1 MCLLS
6 NQAID
11 KTICI
16 IYYMNTC
23 KTSTFSPP
31 SNQRKMRKK
40 ESLILGKILR
50 KIAPKIGATVFLE
63 PEWEIVGQITFKNG
77 RRSYFKY
84 NTLDINPVGASNIAK
99 DKGYSYF
106 FMEKLGYP
114 IVPGSKIFF
123 SDQWAK
129 AIGTDHQNIDA
140 AYRHAQGLGFPVI
153 VKPNSGSQGAG
164 VSLVHNKREFY
175 SAVRAIFKSD
185 RIVLVQQPVRGKDYR
200 LVVLDE
206 KVLSAYERIPLN
218 VVGDGK
224 STIGNLLK
232 KKGRAFIASSRDTR
246 INTDDPRIG
255 IKLKHQGLN
264 LESVPVKDQRVFLL
278 DNANLS
284 TGGDSVD
291 VTNAVH
297 PEFAQLAIQLTSDMG
312 LRLCG
317 VDIMVSDDIGQKP
330 SNYWILEIN
339 AAPGLDHYAKIGK
352 VQEKIVED
360 LYMQI
365 LKHME
370 R

>member
-1 MCLLS
+1 
-6 NQAID
+6 
-11 KTICI
+11 
-16 IYYMNTC
+16 
-23 KTSTFSPP
+23 
-31 SNQRKMRKK
+31 MRKK
-40 ESLILGKILR
+40 ESPVLGKILR

-63 PEWEIVGQITFKNG
+63 PEWGIVGQITFKSG

-84 NTLDINPVGASNIAK
+84 NTLDINPVGASDIAK

-114 IVPGSKIFF
+114 IVPGNKTFF

-129 AIGTDHQNIDA
+129 AIGSDHQDIDA
-140 AYRHAQGLGFPVI
+140 AYRHAQELGFPVI

-185 RIVLVQQPVRGKDYR
+185 RIALVQRPVRGKDYR

-206 KVLSAYERIPLN
+206 KVISAYERIPLN
-218 VVGDGK
+218 VIGDGK
-224 STIGNLLK
+224 STIENLLK
-232 KKGRAFIASSRDTR
+232 EKERVFIASSRDTR

-264 LESVPVKDQRVFLL
+264 LESVPIKGQRVFLL

-284 TGGDSVD
+284 TGGDSRD
-291 VTNAVH
+291 VIGAVH
-297 PEFAQLAIQLTSDMG
+297 PEFERLAVRLTRDMG

-317 VDIMVSDDIGQKP
+317 VDIMVEVDISQKP
-330 SNYWILEIN
+330 SSYWILEVN

-352 VQEKIVED
+352 AQEKIVED
-360 LYMQI
+360 LYMQV

-370 R
+370 H